1 MQQDTEP
8 AQQEA
13 YFERLR
19 LLSPEQRLRIV
30 TRLNRGVRRMALAGL
45 RLRHPGASEE
55 DLRLRLFVRL
65 HGRVLAQR
73 VFASVP
79 EDAV

>member
-65 HGRVLAQR
+65 HGRALAQR
-73 VFASVP
+73 VFPSVP

>member
-1 MQQDTEP
+1 MHQDTVP
-8 AQQEA
+8 SQQEA
-13 YFERLR
+13 YFQRLR
-19 LLSPEQRLRIV
+19 LLSPEQRLVIV
-30 TRLNRGVRRMALAGL
+30 SRLNRGVRRMALAGL

-65 HGRVLAQR
+65 H
-73 VFASVP
+73 VP